1 MTHEEESAVAK
12 AAFDLA
18 LIAAPIYIDNRL
30 TMKQVDAMRV
40 AVREAITLIG
50 AAKEFIKCA

>member
-1 MTHEEESAVAK
+1 MTHDEEAAVAK

-18 LIAAPIYIDNRL
+18 LIAAPIYIDNRM